1 MRILYTDKII
11 SWLPKIALT
20 SEHFSLP
27 LPITLHF
34 LRHHVGINPFIT
46 NVPPYFVMDGELGK
60 GDLYN
65 MSQPF
70 PGETPLCVPPG
81 ASTCKARALGHRP
94 SVTRSLILLDTL

>member
-1 MRILYTDKII
+1 M
-11 SWLPKIALT
+11 ALT
-20 SEHFSLP
+20 SGHFSLP

-46 NVPPYFVMDGELGK
+46 NVPPYFVMDNELEK
-60 GDLYN
+60 GGLYY

-81 ASTCKARALGHRP
+81 AFTCWAKVLVDHP